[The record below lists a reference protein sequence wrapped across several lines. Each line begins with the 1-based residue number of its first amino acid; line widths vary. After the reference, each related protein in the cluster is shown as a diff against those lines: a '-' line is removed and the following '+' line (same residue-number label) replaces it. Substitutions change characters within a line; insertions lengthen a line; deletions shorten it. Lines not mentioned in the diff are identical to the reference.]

1 MTELSALLV
10 SYWSLNPSDLET
22 KPQEWPLQM
31 KRLMLEQGETVLLYT
46 WPEVTLK
53 SRRDPSQEANSAR
66 PQSWISRLEQTVI
79 THSFCLSSSGWCFIK
94 ADPT

>member
-31 KRLMLEQGETVLLYT
+31 KRLMLEQGETVLLY
-46 WPEVTLK
+46 K
-53 SRRDPSQEANSAR
+53 
-66 PQSWISRLEQTVI
+66 
-79 THSFCLSSSGWCFIK
+79 
-94 ADPT
+94 